1 MSQFD
6 ELPDGWEWVNLS
18 DISVIKSGLT
28 KGKRRKDTDELKE
41 VPYLRVAN
49 VQRGYLDLDEI
60 KLIEA
65 THLEIENFILRKGD
79 ILFTEG
85 GDRDKLGRGW
95 IWDEEILGCIHQNHI
110 FRARL
115 YNSDI
120 DPRLISFYSNTHG
133 QKYFLGE
140 GRQTTNLASINL
152 GKLSQLPIPLPPVNE
167 QRRIVEKIEA
177 LTARS
182 RKARAALDEI
192 PVLLDQFRQSVLAA
206 AFRGDL
212 TADWRAQNSNV
223 EPVEALLERIRVE
236 RRAHWEEAELEKMRT
251 KGKEPKDDEWKDKYK
266 ELKTVQQKLF
276 PNLPRGWCW
285 ISVEELAS
293 DLPRSLQSGPFGSNL
308 KHEEFQ
314 SSGILA
320 IGIDNVQEGQF
331 SLGRQ
336 NRISFEKYQEL
347 KKYTARPLDV
357 LITVMATVGK
367 CCVVPEDTEIAVI
380 TKHVYRASLEQ
391 KLVDSYF
398 LMNALRGSKEVLDQI
413 EANIQGQTRP
423 GINGQILRQLVI
435 PVPPK
440 EEQEAILA
448 TLSQYL
454 KSMEYFKS
462 LLHKVSLSSSQ
473 LDQSILAKAFRGE
486 LVPQDPNDEPAA
498 VLLDRIRAE
507 RERLG
512 SGKKRSKAK
521 A

>member
-6 ELPDGWEWVNLS
+6 ELPEGWKWVELS
-18 DISVIKSGLT
+18 DIAAIKSGLT

-41 VPYLRVAN
+41 IPYLRVAN
-49 VQRGYLDLDEI
+49 VQRGYLNLDEI

-115 YNSDI
+115 YDSDI

-152 GKLSQLPIPLPPVNE
+152 GKLSQLPIPLPPANE

-182 RKARAALDEI
+182 RKAHAALDEI
-192 PVLLDQFRQSVLAA
+192 PALLDQFRQSVLAA

-212 TADWRAQNSNV
+212 TADWRAQNPNV
-223 EPVEALLERIRVE
+223 EPAEVLLDRIKKTRLIKASTLKAKE
-236 RRAHWEEAELEKMRT
+236 KILEMYQTASIEDSGRLPENWQYFSLEKLCDSFQYGT
-251 KGKEPKDDEWKDKYK
+251 SAKSLSKGDVPVLRMGNLQKGEIDWSDLAYSSDLQEIEKYK
-266 ELKTVQQKLF
+266 LNPGDVLFNRTNSPELVGKTSIYRGERAAVFAGYLIKIRNCPELNSEYLNFCLNTNYAKSYCWKVKSDGVSQSNINAQKL
-276 PNLPRGWCW
+276 
-285 ISVEELAS
+285 A
-293 DLPRSLQSGPFGSNL
+293 
-308 KHEEFQ
+308 K
-314 SSGILA
+314 
-320 IGIDNVQEGQF
+320 
-331 SLGRQ
+331 
-336 NRISFEKYQEL
+336 FEI
-347 KKYTARPLDV
+347 PLCSQDEQRE
-357 LITVMATVGK
+357 
-367 CCVVPEDTEIAVI
+367 VVHQV
-380 TKHVYRASLEQ
+380 
-391 KLVDSYF
+391 
-398 LMNALRGSKEVLDQI
+398 
-413 EANIQGQTRP
+413 
-423 GINGQILRQLVI
+423 
-435 PVPPK
+435 
-440 EEQEAILA
+440 
-448 TLSQYL
+448 
-454 KSMEYFKS
+454 KS
-462 LLHKVSLSSSQ
+462 LLSLANSIEEQYKEATSETDQ

-507 RERLG
+507 REQLG
-512 SGKKRSKAK
+512 SGKKRAKAK
-521 A
+521 K